1 MLSAEIPW
9 FKNST
14 LVEQPNILEESWN
27 YQFTHVF
34 YRSYSPTSELLSH
47 IDPLLIKINP
57 AAIIRVKANMI
68 PRTHEIHEHQWHVD
82 IEDVKGSTT
91 AIFYINSNNGASLF
105 KTGERVESVE
115 NRLVVFPS
123 ETLHTG
129 TSCNNQ
135 QVRCVINLNYFQRN

>member
-1 MLSAEIPW
+1 MIHIYDNYLDKAVFNRLQEFMLSAEIPW

-57 AAIIRVKANMI
+57 AAIIRVK
-68 PRTHEIHEHQWHVD
+68 D
-82 IEDVKGSTT
+82 DSTDT
-91 AIFYINSNNGASLF
+91 
-105 KTGERVESVE
+105 
-115 NRLVVFPS
+115 
-123 ETLHTG
+123 
-129 TSCNNQ
+129 
-135 QVRCVINLNYFQRN
+135 RNP